1 VTDRV
6 AGPADPDA
14 YAALEEQRDFLLAS
28 LDDLERE
35 REAGDIDQADYEAL
49 RDDYTARAASVL
61 RALDEGGAR
70 FASARRA
77 GSWKTAAVVVGLV
90 LVFGVGAGLLVARS
104 SGSRS
109 EAPQTDELAD
119 RDQLAECLDQLIA
132 QDVLGALQCYDEI
145 LQPDRDPDNVEAL
158 TYRGW
163 ALIIS
168 APTLVADGLEYV
180 DRALEINPD
189 YTPARVFR
197 AFALQRQ
204 GHPEEALAELDR
216 ADASQIPA
224 AFVPLMDRLRQEL
237 EAQVDGSPSPPTTQG

>member
-1 VTDRV
+1 VSERV

-14 YAALEEQRDFLLAS
+14 YAALEEQRDFLLSS

-35 REAGDIDQADYEAL
+35 RAAGDIDDTDYEAL

-70 FASARRA
+70 FASVRRK
-77 GSWKTAAVVVGLV
+77 GSWKTVAVVVAAV
-90 LVFGVGAGLLVARS
+90 LVVGVGAGLLVAKS

-109 EAPQTDELAD
+109 EAPATDELAD
-119 RDQLAECLDQLIA
+119 RDQLAECLNQLVNR
-132 QDVLGALQCYDEI
+132 DVLGALQCYDEI

-163 ALIIS
+163 ALILS
-168 APTLVADGLEYV
+168 SPTLVADGLEYV
-180 DRALEINPD
+180 DRALALDPD

-197 AFALQRQ
+197 ASALESQ
-204 GHPEEALAELDR
+204 GHPQQALRELDR

-224 AFVPLMDRLRQEL
+224 AFVPLMVQLRLRL
-237 EAQVDGSPSPPTTQG
+237 EAEVGASTTTTSP